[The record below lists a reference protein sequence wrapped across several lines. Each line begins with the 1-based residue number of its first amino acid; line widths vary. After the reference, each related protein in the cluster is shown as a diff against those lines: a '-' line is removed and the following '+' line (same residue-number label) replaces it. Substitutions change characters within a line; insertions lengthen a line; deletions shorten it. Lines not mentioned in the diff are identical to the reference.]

1 MSTERDSRGYWS
13 LPERREEQSYYVYGT
28 PIGLA
33 QYAHPRMLSF
43 LLKLEFCW
51 GQVSD
56 VPIGIGNISLADGR
70 AWPEHGSHDDGLK
83 VDIRPLRKDRKPLA
97 VSCRTPQYDRDETR
111 KLVLAI
117 WGIGSV
123 KRILFNDR
131 TLPRVIWWPR
141 HDNHL
146 HVEVAP

>member
-1 MSTERDSRGYWS
+1 MAERDKRGYWS

-33 QYAHPRMLSF
+33 QYAHPAMLSF
-43 LLKLEFCW
+43 LLKLDFHW

-56 VPIGIGNISLADGR
+56 FPIGIGNISLANGSP
-70 AWPEHGSHDDGLK
+70 WKEHGHHDDGLK
-83 VDIRPLRKDRKPLA
+83 VDVRPFRLDRKPLP
-97 VSCRTPQYDRDETR
+97 VSCHSADYDRDETR
-111 KLVLAI
+111 KLVAAM
-117 WGIGSV
+117 WSIGTV
-123 KRILFNDR
+123 KKILFNDR
-131 TLPRVIWWPR
+131 TLPRVTPWPR